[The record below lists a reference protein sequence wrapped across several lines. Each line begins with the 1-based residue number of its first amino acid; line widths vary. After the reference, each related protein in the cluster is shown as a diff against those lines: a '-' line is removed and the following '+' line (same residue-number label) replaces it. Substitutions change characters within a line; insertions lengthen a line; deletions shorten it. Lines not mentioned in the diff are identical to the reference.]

1 MRRFVKSLPTSNF
14 EWLTVGLSSRTG
26 RVPRIGSQRL
36 RLETEQGQT
45 QLEVVRAAPVVRIYR
60 PLSVQWRRCVHTA
73 RPRVVK
79 KPWQWG
85 DVARRAMHSGGGRN
99 SEPASVPSVTDGH
112 QGGCGWACFT
122 AVSRPWRPGDACH
135 RARTEVIQLTP
146 ARARHHAAT
155 AGGFTEGSGT
165 DACVGACRSR
175 GVGL

>member
-1 MRRFVKSLPTSNF
+1 LKLLGGKRS
-14 EWLTVGLSSRTG
+14 
-26 RVPRIGSQRL
+26 
-36 RLETEQGQT
+36 
-45 QLEVVRAAPVVRIYR
+45 APVVRIYR

-122 AVSRPWRPGDACH
+122 AVSQPWRPGDACH

-155 AGGFTEGSGT
+155 AGGFMRRDREPMPVWAPVVLAVW
-165 DACVGACRSR
+165 DYRVG
-175 GVGL
+175 